1 MDPADDPDPGGPVHP
16 SVFYGLWP
24 RFTVEDDGDEP
35 DGPGGS
41 APVPDT
47 EA

>member
-1 MDPADDPDPGGPVHP
+1 MDAEEDPDPGGAVHP
-16 SVFYGLWP
+16 TLFYGLWP
-24 RFTVEDDGDEP
+24 RFAVEDDGDEP

-41 APVPDT
+41 APAPDT